1 MDRYIAPLWHIIL
14 IPSQPVIALLHHAV
28 CLLEKQKILI
38 LLFFVWS
45 DWASNPRSSALESS
59 MLTITPMMHSR
70 WSNVKL
76 MKLRLRYHVIGH
88 CSLFSILII
97 NRVRVMALNTTLYF
111 SYIVPVKFYWWRKP
125 EYPEKTTNLP
135 QVTDKLYHIKLY
147 RVHLDISEI
156 WTHNFSGDRHWLHK

>member
-1 MDRYIAPLWHIIL
+1 MDRYIAPLWHFIL
-14 IPSQPVIALLHHAV
+14 IPSQPVIAFTSSCCMFIREAKNINFIV
-28 CLLEKQKILI
+28 FCLIWLGLK
-38 LLFFVWS
+38 
-45 DWASNPRSSALESS
+45 P
-59 MLTITPMMHSR
+59 TIFGPWVEYANNNT
-70 WSNVKL
+70 NVKL
-76 MKLRLRYHVIGH
+76 MKLRLGYHVIGH
-88 CSLFSILII
+88 CSLFSTLII